1 MSQVLQVGEQIITDK
16 DLLPLLAENQMLLPL
31 AREIILDQ
39 AVKNIECSPEETQA
53 IRQHF
58 FQQKQISSDEQLQT
72 WLKRNYLTKDQLEK
86 RIVRDIKLEK
96 YKQATWGHQIETYYL
111 KRKRQLDRVVY
122 SLIRTQDPGI
132 AQELYFRI
140 QEEEKSFAD
149 LAKEYSQGAEAQTGG
164 LIGPTELNVPHP
176 MIAKMLMTSQPGK
189 VLPPTRIGEW
199 IVILR
204 LEKYLAA
211 QLDRGMRKRLQDEL
225 FKNWLNEQLQQKVS
239 LVNDQDPISDIWQID
254 SE

>member
-1 MSQVLQVGEQIITDK
+1 MSQFLQIGEQIITDK
-16 DLLPLLAENQMLLPL
+16 DLFPLLAEHRMLLPL
-31 AREIILDQ
+31 AREIVLDQ
-39 AVKNIECSPEETQA
+39 AIKDIECSPEETQA
-53 IRQHF
+53 IRQQF
-58 FQQKQISSDEQLQT
+58 FNQKQINSDEQLQM

-96 YKQATWGHQIETYYL
+96 YKRATWGHQIETYYL

-140 QEEEKSFAD
+140 QEEEKSFGE

-225 FKNWLNEQLQQKVS
+225 FNTWLNEQLQHQIS
-239 LVNDQDPISDIWQID
+239 LVNEEEPISDIWQID
-254 SE
+254 PE